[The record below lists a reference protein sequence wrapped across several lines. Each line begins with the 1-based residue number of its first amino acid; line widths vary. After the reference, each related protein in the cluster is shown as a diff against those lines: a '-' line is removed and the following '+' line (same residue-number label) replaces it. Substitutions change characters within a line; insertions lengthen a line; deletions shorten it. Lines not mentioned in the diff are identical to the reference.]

1 MCSQVILAYAS
12 HLACTQSTLDLVPAF
27 LCHLRLPD
35 RRELVNTMLSTAL
48 AAGVDEPY
56 VREINGQL
64 CWWLLAVGVGAYAG
78 GSKCAAAPLFLRTKG
93 LVPSWLREV

>member
-12 HLACTQSTLDLVPAF
+12 HLARTQSTLDLVPAF

-64 CWWLLAVGVGAYAG
+64 CLWLLGGGGGGG
-78 GSKCAAAPLFLRTKG
+78 GSCGRQQACGRPVVPQKEGSCSPL
-93 LVPSWLREV
+93 VA